1 MSRNRSQKQ
10 LADSAT
16 KLWPHSM
23 HRECNEADKRTPV
36 VAVEIVGNATL
47 QFLRIGLVMNEDEI
61 FPIREEEWLTMD
73 RQQTMSGYF
82 ARAGNSEIRW
92 RNTIPCR
99 LDGVSPYQFVGR
111 EILDRARLCGATSR
125 VHPFLQK
132 ADVRYTVAIAP

>member
-1 MSRNRSQKQ
+1 
-10 LADSAT
+10 
-16 KLWPHSM
+16 M

-61 FPIREEEWLTMD
+61 FPIREEEWLTAD
-73 RQQTMSGYF
+73 RQQMTFGNF
-82 ARAGNSEIRW
+82 ARAGNGEIRW

-99 LDGVSPYQFVGR
+99 LGEVSPYQFVDCETFGR
-111 EILDRARLCGATSR
+111 ATSCCATSR